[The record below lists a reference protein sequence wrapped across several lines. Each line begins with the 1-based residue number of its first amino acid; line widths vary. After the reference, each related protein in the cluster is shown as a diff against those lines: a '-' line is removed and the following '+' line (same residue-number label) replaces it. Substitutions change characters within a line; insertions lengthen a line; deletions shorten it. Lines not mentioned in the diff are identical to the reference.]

1 MMTKRYAEADAKDL
15 ALEYPNVRYL
25 RTQDFEKKIED
36 LKSIISEG
44 KIDQALALKTDEILW
59 SYLSDAG
66 IFQVAG

>member
-25 RTQDFEKKIED
+25 RTQDFEKKIKN

-59 SYLSDAG
+59 GYLSDAG